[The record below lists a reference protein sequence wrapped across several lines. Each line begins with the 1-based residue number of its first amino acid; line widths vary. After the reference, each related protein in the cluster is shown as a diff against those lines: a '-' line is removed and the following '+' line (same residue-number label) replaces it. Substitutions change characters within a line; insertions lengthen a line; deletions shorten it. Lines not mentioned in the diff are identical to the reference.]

1 VLKIREGIVPAIKA
15 KKRLKKSAAMKK
27 AKAIEPVKPLMNFGK
42 VEFKYSPQTPDGS
55 G

>member
-1 VLKIREGIVPAIKA
+1 VPAIKA

-27 AKAIEPVKPLMNFGK
+27 AKAIESVKPLMNFGK